1 MESRQGSIPSDIFK
15 QHQQKQGLF
24 VDFKGMVF
32 KKSPVLHTVEV
43 ATCLQDDNQQKDFQ
57 FYNQASMCSCLS
69 STTKPSE
76 PIQPGTPL
84 AAYSEGVCDVS
95 ARSHQSS
102 FHHTQRY
109 GGSLCLSATGCGRT
123 SFHGQCGVA
132 SIVGLKQKRGERG
145 NGEFYN
151 CICDN

>member
-95 ARSHQSS
+95 AGHISHPSTT
-102 FHHTQRY
+102 H
-109 GGSLCLSATGCGRT
+109 SATEVVFAYLQQGVE
-123 SFHGQCGVA
+123 GQVSMANAELRA
-132 SIVGLKQKRGERG
+132 SLA
-145 NGEFYN
+145 
-151 CICDN
+151 